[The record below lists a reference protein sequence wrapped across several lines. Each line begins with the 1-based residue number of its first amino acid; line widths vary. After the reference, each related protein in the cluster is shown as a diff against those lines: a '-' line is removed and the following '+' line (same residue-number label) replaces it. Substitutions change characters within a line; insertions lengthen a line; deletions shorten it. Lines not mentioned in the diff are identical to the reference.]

1 MPNKHKQT
9 FRQFCEK
16 ELSAEK
22 FNSLYELPNWT
33 KYGITL
39 ALNRPQIMS
48 FELLCD
54 IAQEIHVHPLDLT
67 INYECSI
74 DKMTARQYFVLLD
87 LD

>member
-16 ELSAEK
+16 GLSTEQ

-33 KYGITL
+33 KYSITL
-39 ALNRPQIMS
+39 ALNRPQIMP
-48 FELLCD
+48 FELLLD
-54 IAQEIHVHPLDLT
+54 IAKEIHAAPLDLA

-74 DKMTARQYFVLLD
+74 DRMTARQYFSLLD
-87 LD
+87 